1 MLFAG
6 EQRIDGNDPTFGER
20 WRGWFAVCVQIEQ
33 KADPVTDI
41 EQSIG
46 IGIGSLEATRNRVL
60 TEDPA
65 NQQDRIC

>member
-1 MLFAG
+1 MSFA
-6 EQRIDGNDPTFGER
+6 F
-20 WRGWFAVCVQIEQ
+20 
-33 KADPVTDI
+33 
-41 EQSIG
+41 G